1 MPMLIF
7 YDGDTARNMEY
18 AETYGL
24 NFPIL
29 SDVNMEIFERWDP
42 NMVTPSTTF
51 IDRGAVVH
59 STEQTWYPDL
69 VDQVVNGE

>member
-1 MPMLIF
+1 MPMLLF
-7 YDGDTARNMEY
+7 YDGNLDRNIEY

-29 SDVNMEIFERWDP
+29 SDINYEVFERWNP
-42 NMVTPSTTF
+42 SMQTPSTTF
-51 IDRGAVVH
+51 ISRDSVVH

-69 VDQVVNGE
+69 VDDLVTGQ

>member
-7 YDGDTARNMEY
+7 HDGDIARNMEY

-29 SDVNMEIFERWDP
+29 SDIELEVFERWNP
-42 NMVTPSTTF
+42 NLVTPSTTF
-51 IDRGAVVH
+51 IDKEAVVH
-59 STEQTWYPDL
+59 STEQVWYPDL
-69 VDQVVNGE
+69 VEQVVNGE